1 MKALF
6 IANGIGIEK
15 GKPGIS
21 GGDIRWIEIAKK
33 WRDNMDIEI
42 HVLTQDAGIDLCER
56 VGLNAEFHRMEMPSE
71 YSVSGYLLR
80 ALNSF
85 RLPKELTKFEGII
98 YASTEHWYDVI
109 PGALIKRKNPR
120 SKFVVVAH
128 WVAPLIR
135 TGTSLINSIL
145 FYINQR
151 MGYFVGKRYADLFLA
166 VSEPT
171 GNDLKRI
178 GIPESKIKVVEAGVD
193 YDEIRRIASQVK
205 EKEFDGVFMK
215 RFDGTKGVF
224 DVVEI
229 WDYVVSE
236 IPNAKLILIGHGTK
250 ANINKL
256 EKMIKEKNLE
266 ENVRILGPIY
276 DFEKKFRILAKSK
289 VFLLP
294 SYEENWAIVIGE
306 AMAAGLPVVCY
317 NLPEIQ
323 PIWEDNVIWVPK
335 GDKTAFAQKVIEF
348 LTDERLREK
357 FITKGIEFVK
367 QYDWGEIAKKE
378 IMLITLGGKNYEV

>member
-1 MKALF
+1 MRIPQRALF
-6 IANGIGIEK
+6 IANGIGAEN

-33 WRDNMDIEI
+33 WQEMGIEI
-42 HVLTQDAGIDLCER
+42 HVLTQDAGIELCKR
-56 VGLNAEFHRMEMPSE
+56 VGLTAEFHRMKMPSE
-71 YSVSGYLLR
+71 YSIRGYLLR

-85 RLPKELTKFEGII
+85 RIPQELMRFEGII

-109 PGALIKRKNPR
+109 PGALIKRKNPQNR
-120 SKFVVVAH
+120 FAIVAH

-135 TGTSLINSIL
+135 KGTSAINSIL

-151 MGYFVGKRYADLFLA
+151 VGYFVGKRYSDVFLA
-166 VSEPT
+166 VSKPT

-178 GIPESKIKVVEAGVD
+178 GIPESKIRVVEAGVD
-193 YDEIRRIASQVK
+193 YERIRQISSKIK
-205 EKEFDGVFMK
+205 EKQFDGVFMK

-229 WDYVVSE
+229 WEHVVSE
-236 IPNAKLILIGHGTK
+236 IPDAKLILIGHGTK
-250 ANINKL
+250 TNVNKL
-256 EKMIKEKNLE
+256 ERMIKDKKLE
-266 ENVRILGPIY
+266 ENVKILGPIY
-276 DFEKKFRILAKSK
+276 DFEEKFKTLAKSK

-317 NLPEIQ
+317 DLPEIR
-323 PIWEDNVIWVPK
+323 PIWKDNVIWIPRGNK
-335 GDKTAFAQKVIEF
+335 KEFAKKVVE
-348 LTDERLREK
+348 LLENENVGKRVGENGAR
-357 FITKGIEFVK
+357 FVK
-367 QYDWGEIAKKE
+367 RYDWRKIAGKE
-378 IMLITLGGKNYEV
+378 LMIIQRGV

>member
-1 MKALF
+1 MEIPQKALF
-6 IANGIGIEK
+6 IANGIGVED

-21 GGDIRWIEIAKK
+21 GGDMRWIEIAKK
-33 WRDNMDIEI
+33 WQDMGIEI

-56 VGLNAEFHRMEMPSE
+56 VGLTVEFHKMEMPSE
-71 YSVSGYLLR
+71 YSVNGYLLR

-85 RLPKELTKFEGII
+85 RLPKELTRFEGII

-151 MGYFVGKRYADLFLA
+151 MGYFVGKRYADIFLA

-178 GIPESKIKVVEAGVD
+178 GIPESKIRIVEAGVD
-193 YDEIRRIASQVK
+193 YEEIRRIASQVK

-229 WDYVVSE
+229 WKHVVSE
-236 IPNAKLILIGHGTK
+236 IPDAKLVLIGHGTK
-250 ANINKL
+250 ANVKRLKRMIQEKKL
-256 EKMIKEKNLE
+256 ENS
-266 ENVRILGPIY
+266 VCILDPIY
-276 DFEKKFRILAKSK
+276 DFEEKFRTLARAK

-306 AMAAGLPVVCY
+306 AMATGLPVVCY

-335 GDKTAFAQKVIEF
+335 GNKEEFAKKVVE
-348 LTDERLREK
+348 LLQDDELRKRLGEK
-357 FITKGIEFVK
+357 GAEFVK
-367 QYDWGEIAKKE
+367 KYDWEMIAKKE
-378 IMLITLGGKNYEV
+378 LIIIWGEL